1 MDLHA
6 SGADATAPDA
16 TAGAAT
22 DATAGAATD
31 ATAGAATDATAGP
44 AEPKAKLVSA
54 RGAAEMLGVTDGAVR
69 KLIARGTFPAPDV
82 LLDARR
88 LWCRTTIE
96 AYAGA
101 GRRRPGRPRKDR
113 TELREP
119 ESGQQQAS

>member
-6 SGADATAPDA
+6 TGPDDTAPDD
-16 TAGAAT
+16 TAPG
-22 DATAGAATD
+22 DTAPAE
-31 ATAGAATDATAGP
+31 P

-101 GRRRPGRPRKDR
+101 GRRRPGRPRKGGPDG
-113 TELREP
+113 P
-119 ESGQQQAS
+119 GGNGPAAQSG